1 MDKLK
6 SMQVFVYVVEHGTFS
21 SAAVHFSIT
30 ATMIGKHIKQ
40 LEKQLGTQL
49 ITRTTRK
56 QSLTESGQLYYSDCK
71 RILEEITNVEN
82 KILTVE
88 NRPKGTVRINAPVTY
103 GSIVLA
109 PIIADFLKLYPEINI
124 ELTLDNLRIDPIL
137 DQVDIII
144 RIGHLTD
151 SALIARPLGQYEMI
165 FSASPKYLSIYGKP
179 NKIKDLVDH
188 HCLGFNYG
196 DIQSHQAS
204 RLGTHAFDK
213 TNTRLSSNNGHALK
227 VAALQGLGIMFQ
239 PKISL
244 ISEITDQSL
253 IQILDHES
261 PSSNPIHVL
270 YKSKFIPIKT
280 RTFVDYLLECAVLS
294 DAYI

>member
-109 PIIADFLKLYPEINI
+109 PIVADFLKLYPEINI

-144 RIGHLTD
+144 RIGHLND

-165 FSASPKYLSIYGKP
+165 FSASPKYLSTYGIPSKV
-179 NKIKDLVDH
+179 KDLVNH
-188 HCLGFNYG
+188 HCLGFHYG

-213 TNTRLSSNNGHALK
+213 TNIRLSSNNGYALK
-227 VAALQGLGIMFQ
+227 VAALQGLGIMLQ

-244 ISEITDQSL
+244 TSEITDQSL
-253 IQILDHES
+253 IQILDDES
-261 PSSNPIHVL
+261 PTSNPIHVL

-280 RTFVDYLLECAVLS
+280 RTFVDYLLECTV
-294 DAYI
+294 